1 MYPRNSPR
9 KDVISAS
16 CIGTRISDI
25 ESCSR
30 KKKNDVCKKIVYVTK
45 QGISHKYC
53 FFLKNM
59 HNVMISDL
67 VIVRAINTRGKLF
80 KCLRGDSR
88 VLICVT
94 PLITEIS

>member
-30 KKKNDVCKKIVYVTK
+30 KKKMMCAK
-45 QGISHKYC
+45 
-53 FFLKNM
+53 
-59 HNVMISDL
+59 
-67 VIVRAINTRGKLF
+67 KLF
-80 KCLRGDSR
+80 M
-88 VLICVT
+88 
-94 PLITEIS
+94 